1 MDAVARYIRLALEPD
16 VTELTLLLQSHI
28 DEVGP
33 LGCYDTLI
41 RPALIEV
48 GRRWEHDE
56 LTVGDEHLI
65 TALTEQL
72 LADLSRRHAGST
84 HVAVAACTPGNR
96 HRVGIL
102 MIADALGLAGWQ
114 AIVLGA
120 ETPAAEVG
128 RMARDRGAE
137 LIALSLGLDAELDE
151 LASTLTEVRE
161 LAGDDVAIMIGGGPL
176 SRRPSWE
183 PPEGVVACSSAA
195 EAHLEGSRLLG
206 RVGSAS

>member
-1 MDAVARYIRLALEPD
+1 
-16 VTELTLLLQSHI
+16 
-28 DEVGP
+28 
-33 LGCYDTLI
+33 
-41 RPALIEV
+41 
-48 GRRWEHDE
+48 
-56 LTVGDEHLI
+56 
-65 TALTEQL
+65 
-72 LADLSRRHAGST
+72 
-84 HVAVAACTPGNR
+84 VAVAACAPGNR